1 VVQVDENFLLRTFGR
16 FGPIASVKIMWPRTD
31 EERRRQRNCGFVA
44 FMNRNEAQAAKDEMQ
59 GVFFCYLSFF
69 LLIIETIHQYR
80 NFLIETAVLLLK
92 CANEKLC
99 IANTK
104 GDYTGIIVYEYELRI
119 GWGKSVSLPAQALP
133 APPPGQ
139 MAVRAKE
146 VCDQDTI
153 TFTCISLCIRSEF
166 MNS

>member
-44 FMNRNEAQAAKDEMQ
+44 FI
-59 GVFFCYLSFF
+59 FCYLSFF